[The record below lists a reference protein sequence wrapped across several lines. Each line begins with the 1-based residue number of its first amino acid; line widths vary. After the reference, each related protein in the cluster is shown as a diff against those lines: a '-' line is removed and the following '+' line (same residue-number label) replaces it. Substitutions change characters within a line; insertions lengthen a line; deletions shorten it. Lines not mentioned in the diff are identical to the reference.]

1 MSENQNAAAG
11 QTGTRFNFSE
21 VFWQKTAMLF
31 GFYWLFRWFWPGIL
45 PESLQ
50 AANFQVQMLVCGS
63 GGFVFTIL
71 AALGREG
78 AAGAKTEQK

>member
-11 QTGTRFNFSE
+11 RTGTSFNFSE

-31 GFYWLFRWFWPGIL
+31 GFYWLFRWLWPGIL

-50 AANFQVQMLVCGS
+50 TASFQMQMLVCGS
-63 GGFVFTIL
+63 GGFFFTLL
-71 AALGREG
+71 AALGHT
-78 AAGAKTEQK
+78 AGFQSKANQK

>member
-31 GFYWLFRWFWPGIL
+31 GFYWLFRWLWPTIL

-50 AANFQVQMLVCGS
+50 TANFHVQMLVCGS
-63 GGFVFTIL
+63 GGLVFTLL
-71 AALGREG
+71 AALGHAVG
-78 AAGAKTEQK
+78 AQSKAKQK